1 MTDDTGQYS
10 DPISDFPDSP
20 SISTRASNV
29 IKRYTS
35 SFSINSKKSK
45 NNDGSTSIS
54 ATSSPPDLR
63 RKTSLPSLKTAHF
76 ARIVPDSQVSLEC
89 ASTSAFVADEGMEYD
104 SDETSSVRTYATS
117 KSVPKS
123 HTPTQS
129 LPRVK
134 TTLPIPDISTQQILD
149 EDEIVQDRNSFNDV
163 HCDLT
168 ELLTSN
174 SKQFIIEANTVP
186 ELLRSILKDNA
197 CHEISKICNEFA
209 EDCTIILNDND
220 PNITI
225 HQEVENQGEMNAGMD
240 VDEGNIP
247 NIIDYG
253 PNHTP
258 GATATHIPRS
268 WADLPDLPNYPL
280 ELTTSTFFQTLLSI
294 ANDIKTINK
303 RIDGIENRNKPIHL
317 NPYKT
322 ISTQPIPE
330 TKNDMSTPTNST
342 NPPARKNLAQII
354 KDKMN
359 SKPTELVPAPNIH
372 FFASYTVPQTT
383 PKRGYLPLK
392 SVAASRAFLTTEWAL
407 IAHSNPSAISQME
420 PEIRNALGLNNSG
433 SIFTRDTKWSK
444 VIISG
449 VPTGFSESN
458 DDQVISK
465 TNSWKRPTATGNLGA
480 PDADTTTQPTNT
492 TKNVNCAT
500 TKRERK
506 GHLALTRTAVVFAA
520 KITNGT
526 QTNAPKGLRCQ
537 LRVHSLLNDKSYLA
551 ALILMIQDPWWGR
564 IGYDKTIDPKTINIY
579 GTTNS
584 PFWMCFSPPGIS
596 GPKGPGVSIYVRRD
610 IPGLLARYSDSLPP
624 HPDVLAVDVI
634 YNGSLTTLV
643 NVYIHG
649 DNERYEEALNH
660 LICHPYPSSH
670 PIVIA
675 GDFNAHHPNWALEGS
690 KWRGQSDS
698 IIDLT
703 LLNSAAVDAF
713 EDFEWTCEAEGA
725 MGSDHNI
732 ISWTISS
739 HIHADGTTDT
749 EPPPNFV
756 IDLEIEDDWTSR
768 FDFLLSLAHLPLDPK
783 TPADLESMANG
794 ILQAMTQATQ
804 DTMPQKKQ
812 GKRGS
817 QSPWWSSECS
827 KALRELKHPSDSR
840 SRDARRAALRG
851 AIRRARKSHA
861 DKVCKAA
868 TVGNIFRYTNWY
880 KGKRRAPLPPIRLAA
895 ALSPNLSKKPSP

>member
-123 HTPTQS
+123 TPRVQSPTSPEIENSSNRSHTPTQS

-149 EDEIVQDRNSFNDV
+149 EDEIVQDRNSFNNV

-186 ELLRSILKDNA
+186 ELLRSILKVIRMNLLSVGNASPGMSRSRDNA

-209 EDCTIILNDND
+209 EDCTIILNNND

-268 WADLPDLPNYPL
+268 WADLPDLPNYPPGTNDQHIL
-280 ELTTSTFFQTLLSI
+280 QTLLSI

-303 RIDGIENRNKPIHL
+303 RIDGIENRNKPIHP

-330 TKNDMSTPTNST
+330 TKNDMLTPTNST

-359 SKPTELVPAPNIH
+359 SKPTELVPAPNVTLPAPISKGTK
-372 FFASYTVPQTT
+372 ASAVRFIFRFLHGAPDDTK
-383 PKRGYLPLK
+383 KRLSPLE
-392 SVAASRAFLTTEWAL
+392 VSRRLKGVFNDQMGLNRCRILESKWNLRGNL
-407 IAHSNPSAISQME
+407 ILIFPAHSNPSAISQME
-420 PEIRNALGLNNSG
+420 PEIQNALGLNNSG

-465 TNSWKRPTATGNLGA
+465 DKLMEEVRKHKSTKKLTITQYPDWTIRPKDIRTAYGSIAFAFEDPDGSKLALILKERFSLFGCALCARAWRNLGA

-500 TKRERK
+500 TKRKRK

-526 QTNAPKGLRCQ
+526 QTNAPKGLSSAHQ
-537 LRVHSLLNDKSYLA
+537 LLKRSAN
-551 ALILMIQDPWWGR
+551 P
-564 IGYDKTIDPKTINIY
+564 
-579 GTTNS
+579 
-584 PFWMCFSPPGIS
+584 
-596 GPKGPGVSIYVRRD
+596 
-610 IPGLLARYSDSLPP
+610 
-624 HPDVLAVDVI
+624 
-634 YNGSLTTLV
+634 TLE
-643 NVYIHG
+643 H
-649 DNERYEEALNH
+649 
-660 LICHPYPSSH
+660 
-670 PIVIA
+670 
-675 GDFNAHHPNWALEGS
+675 
-690 KWRGQSDS
+690 
-698 IIDLT
+698 
-703 LLNSAAVDAF
+703 
-713 EDFEWTCEAEGA
+713 
-725 MGSDHNI
+725 
-732 ISWTISS
+732 
-739 HIHADGTTDT
+739 
-749 EPPPNFV
+749 
-756 IDLEIEDDWTSR
+756 
-768 FDFLLSLAHLPLDPK
+768 
-783 TPADLESMANG
+783 
-794 ILQAMTQATQ
+794 
-804 DTMPQKKQ
+804 
-812 GKRGS
+812 
-817 QSPWWSSECS
+817 
-827 KALRELKHPSDSR
+827 KHE
-840 SRDARRAALRG
+840 
-851 AIRRARKSHA
+851 
-861 DKVCKAA
+861 
-868 TVGNIFRYTNWY
+868 
-880 KGKRRAPLPPIRLAA
+880 
-895 ALSPNLSKKPSP
+895 

>member
-104 SDETSSVRTYATS
+104 SDETSSVQTYATS
-117 KSVPKS
+117 KSAPKSTLRVQSPTSPEIENSSNRS

-129 LPRVK
+129 LPRAK

-174 SKQFIIEANTVP
+174 SKQFIIKANTVP
-186 ELLRSILKDNA
+186 ELLRSILKVIRMNLLLVGNASPGMSRSRDNA

-209 EDCTIILNDND
+209 EDCTLILNDND

-253 PNHTP
+253 SNHTP

-268 WADLPDLPNYPL
+268 WADLPDLPNYPPGTNDQHIL
-280 ELTTSTFFQTLLSI
+280 QTLLSI

-303 RIDGIENRNKPIHL
+303 RIDGIENRNKPIQP

-359 SKPTELVPAPNIH
+359 SKPTELVPAPNVTLPAPILKGTK
-372 FFASYTVPQTT
+372 ASAVRFIFRFLHGAPDDTK
-383 PKRGYLPLK
+383 KRLSPLE
-392 SVAASRAFLTTEWAL
+392 VSRRLKGVFNDRMGLNRCRILESKWNLRGNL
-407 IAHSNPSAISQME
+407 ILIFPAHSNPSAISQME

-458 DDQVISK
+458 NDQVISK
-465 TNSWKRPTATGNLGA
+465 DELMEEVRKHKSTEKLTITQYPDWTIRPEDIRTAYGSITFAFEDPDGSKLALILKERFSLFGCALRARAWRNLGA

-492 TKNVNCAT
+492 TKNVNYAT

-526 QTNAPKGLRCQ
+526 QTNAPKGLSSAHQ
-537 LRVHSLLNDKSYLA
+537 LLKRSAN
-551 ALILMIQDPWWGR
+551 P
-564 IGYDKTIDPKTINIY
+564 
-579 GTTNS
+579 
-584 PFWMCFSPPGIS
+584 
-596 GPKGPGVSIYVRRD
+596 
-610 IPGLLARYSDSLPP
+610 
-624 HPDVLAVDVI
+624 
-634 YNGSLTTLV
+634 TLE
-643 NVYIHG
+643 H
-649 DNERYEEALNH
+649 
-660 LICHPYPSSH
+660 
-670 PIVIA
+670 
-675 GDFNAHHPNWALEGS
+675 
-690 KWRGQSDS
+690 
-698 IIDLT
+698 
-703 LLNSAAVDAF
+703 
-713 EDFEWTCEAEGA
+713 
-725 MGSDHNI
+725 
-732 ISWTISS
+732 
-739 HIHADGTTDT
+739 
-749 EPPPNFV
+749 
-756 IDLEIEDDWTSR
+756 
-768 FDFLLSLAHLPLDPK
+768 
-783 TPADLESMANG
+783 
-794 ILQAMTQATQ
+794 
-804 DTMPQKKQ
+804 
-812 GKRGS
+812 
-817 QSPWWSSECS
+817 
-827 KALRELKHPSDSR
+827 KHE
-840 SRDARRAALRG
+840 
-851 AIRRARKSHA
+851 
-861 DKVCKAA
+861 
-868 TVGNIFRYTNWY
+868 
-880 KGKRRAPLPPIRLAA
+880 
-895 ALSPNLSKKPSP
+895 